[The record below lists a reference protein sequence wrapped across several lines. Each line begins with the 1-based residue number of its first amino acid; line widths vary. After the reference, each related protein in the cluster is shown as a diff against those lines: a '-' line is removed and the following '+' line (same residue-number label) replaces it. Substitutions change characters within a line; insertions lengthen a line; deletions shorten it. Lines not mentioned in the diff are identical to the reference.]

1 MSLGEKII
9 YQEAQN
15 IPDSSSPFHSPM
27 PFAIEHALQILEQE
41 VQTYQ
46 VPVVDLIAVQTHDP
60 FKVLVATILSA
71 RTRDEVTALAAARL
85 FAKAPTLQAL
95 AALDEKTLQQLI
107 YPVGFYKNK
116 AGYLAALPAMLE
128 KEFGSQVPSEI
139 EQLISLPGVGRKT
152 ANLVRA
158 QGFGLPAICVDT
170 HVHRI
175 MNIWGYVQT
184 TTPLQTEME
193 LREKL
198 PERYWIRVNSLLV
211 AFGQGTCR
219 PIGPHCDSCVLTALC
234 PRIGVTPR
242 KIKPATPEKQSGIK
256 RMISWNVNGL
266 RAVARN
272 GFTDIVRDLAPDI
285 LALQEIKASPDQ
297 LPDSVREMA
306 GYTSYFYPA
315 RKKGY
320 SGVAI
325 YSRIAADKVYHGIGD
340 HRFDE
345 EGRVLTLEF
354 ADFYFVNCYFPNSRH
369 DLSRLD
375 LKQEFNLAIQEF
387 IEDLARHKSV
397 VICGDFNVAH
407 TEKDLANPE
416 ANVKN
421 AGFTAEERRWM
432 DSYIEGGWV
441 DTFREYNQE
450 PGHYSWWSYRSNARE
465 RNIGWRIDYFFVDP
479 ASKPRMIGA
488 EILADIQGSDHC
500 PVVLDFK

>member
-1 MSLGEKII
+1 MLFDIEKV
-9 YQEAQN
+9 
-15 IPDSSSPFHSPM
+15 
-27 PFAIEHALQILEQE
+27 LQILEQE
-41 VQTYQ
+41 VQSYQ

-71 RTRDEVTALAAARL
+71 RTRDEVTAQAAARL
-85 FAKAPTLQAL
+85 FAKAPSPQAL

-116 AGYLAALPAMLE
+116 ARYLAALPGVLE
-128 KEFGSQVPSEI
+128 KQFSFQVPDEI
-139 EQLISLPGVGRKT
+139 EQLTSLPGVGRKT

-158 QGFGLPAICVDT
+158 QGFGKSAICVDT

-184 TTPLQTEME
+184 ATPLQTEMA
-193 LREKL
+193 LRDKL
-198 PERYWIRVNSLLV
+198 PEQYWIRVNSLLV

-219 PIGPHCDSCVLTALC
+219 PVGPHCESCVLAALC

-242 KIKPATPEKQSGIK
+242 KIKPTQPEKQSGIK

-266 RAVARN
+266 RAVVRN
-272 GFTDIVRDLAPDI
+272 GFTDIVRELAPDI
-285 LALQEIKASPDQ
+285 LALQEIKASPEQ
-297 LPDSVREMA
+297 LPGSIREMA
-306 GYTSYFYPA
+306 GFTSYFYPA

-325 YSRIAADKVYHGIGD
+325 YSRMAADKVYHGIGD
-340 HRFDE
+340 PRFDD

-354 ADFYFVNCYFPNSRH
+354 GDFYFVNCYFPNSRH

-375 LKQEFNLAIQEF
+375 LKQDFNRALHEFVEG
-387 IEDLARHKSV
+387 LARNKSV

-421 AGFTAEERRWM
+421 AGFTPEERQWM
-432 DSYIEGGWV
+432 DSYIKGGWV

-450 PGHYSWWSYRSNARE
+450 AGHYSWWSYRAGARA

-479 ASKPRMIGA
+479 ASRTRMVGA
-488 EILADIQGSDHC
+488 EILTDIPGSDHC
-500 PVVLDFK
+500 LVALDFK

>member
-1 MSLGEKII
+1 MTF
-9 YQEAQN
+9 N
-15 IPDSSSPFHSPM
+15 IDK
-27 PFAIEHALQILEQE
+27 ALQILEQE
-41 VQTYQ
+41 IQNYQ

-71 RTRDEVTALAAARL
+71 RTRDEVTAQAAARL
-85 FAKAPTLQAL
+85 FARASTPQAL
-95 AALDEKTLQQLI
+95 ALLDEKTLQQLI

-116 AGYLAALPAMLE
+116 ARYLAALPEVLE
-128 KEFGSQVPSEI
+128 KQFSFQVPDGI
-139 EQLISLPGVGRKT
+139 EQLTSLPGVGRKT

-158 QGFGLPAICVDT
+158 QGFGKAAICVDT

-184 TTPLQTEME
+184 ANPLQTEMA

-198 PERYWIRVNSLLV
+198 PEQYWIRVNSLLV

-219 PIGPHCDSCVLTALC
+219 PVGPHCESCVLDALC

-242 KIKPATPEKQSGIK
+242 KLKLAKAKKQSGIK
-256 RMISWNVNGL
+256 RLISWNVNGL
-266 RAVARN
+266 RAVASK
-272 GFTDIVRDLAPDI
+272 GFVDIVRDLAPDI
-285 LALQEIKASPDQ
+285 LALQEIKALPEQ
-297 LPDSVREMA
+297 LPDSVRDLA
-306 GYTSYFYPA
+306 GFTSYFHSA
-315 RKKGY
+315 QKKGY

-325 YSRIAADKVYHGIGD
+325 YSRKAANKVYQGIGD
-340 HRFDE
+340 QRFDE

-354 ADFYFVNCYFPNSRH
+354 DDFYLVNCYFPNSRH

-375 LKQEFNLAIQEF
+375 LKQDFNQALLEFVEG
-387 IEDLARHKSV
+387 LARNKSV

-421 AGFTAEERRWM
+421 AGFTPEERHGM
-432 DSYIEGGWV
+432 DAYIKSGWI

-450 PGHYSWWSYRSNARE
+450 AGHYSWWSYRSGARE

-479 ASKPRMIGA
+479 ASRARMVGA
-488 EILADIQGSDHC
+488 DILADVQGSDHC
-500 PVVLDFK
+500 PVALDFK

>member
-1 MSLGEKII
+1 MEKSFDI
-9 YQEAQN
+9 
-15 IPDSSSPFHSPM
+15 DK
-27 PFAIEHALQILEQE
+27 ALQILEEE
-41 VQTYQ
+41 VRDYQ

-71 RTRDEVTALAAARL
+71 RTKDEVTAQAAARL
-85 FAKAPTLQAL
+85 FARASTPQELAGLDEATLQ
-95 AALDEKTLQQLI
+95 KLI

-116 AGYLAALPAMLE
+116 AGYLAALPAALE
-128 KEFGSQVPSEI
+128 KDFGSQVPDDI
-139 EQLISLPGVGRKT
+139 DQLVTLPGVGRKT

-158 QGFGLPAICVDT
+158 MGFGKPAICVDT

-175 MNIWGYVQT
+175 MNIWGYVRT
-184 TTPLQTEME
+184 KNPLETEMA

-198 PERYWIRVNSLLV
+198 PEKYWIRVNSLLV
-211 AFGQGTCR
+211 AFGQKTCR
-219 PIGPHCDSCVLTALC
+219 PVGPHCEACVLASFC

-242 KIKPATPEKQSGIK
+242 KVRPLPKAEDVATFSQEAGIK

-266 RAVARN
+266 RAVAKN
-272 GFTDIVRDLAPDI
+272 GFTGIVRNLAPDL
-285 LALQEIKASPDQ
+285 LALQEIKAVPEQ
-297 LPDSVREMA
+297 LPDSVREIA
-306 GYTSYFYPA
+306 GFTSYFYPA

-325 YSRIAADKVYHGIGD
+325 YSRVPAETIQYGIGD
-340 HRFDE
+340 PRFDE

-375 LKQEFNLAIQEF
+375 LKQEFNRAVQEF
-387 IEDLARHKSV
+387 AQGLAAKKSV

-407 TEKDLANPE
+407 TEKDLANPA

-421 AGFTAEERRWM
+421 AGFTPEERQGL
-432 DSYIEGGWV
+432 DAYIKEGWI
-441 DTFREYNQE
+441 DTFRAYNQE
-450 PGHYSWWSYRSNARE
+450 PGRYSWWSYRGNARE

-479 ASKPRMIGA
+479 ASRSRMVA
-488 EILADIQGSDHC
+488 ADILDDIPGSDHC
-500 PVVLDFK
+500 PVLLDFQ

>member
-1 MSLGEKII
+1 
-9 YQEAQN
+9 
-15 IPDSSSPFHSPM
+15 M
-27 PFAIEHALQILEQE
+27 PFDIEHALQILEQE
-41 VQTYQ
+41 VQNYQ

-60 FKVLVATILSA
+60 FKILVATILSA

-85 FAKAPTLQAL
+85 FAKAPTPQAL

-116 AGYLAALPAMLE
+116 ARYLTALPAILE
-128 KEFGSQVPSEI
+128 QKFASQVPSEI
-139 EQLISLPGVGRKT
+139 EQLTSLPGVGRKT

-158 QGFGLPAICVDT
+158 QGFGIPAICVDT

-184 TTPLQTEME
+184 ATPLLTETA

-211 AFGQGTCR
+211 AFGQKTCR
-219 PIGPHCDSCVLTALC
+219 PIGPHCDSCVLSAIC

-242 KIKPATPEKQSGIK
+242 KIKLTRPERQSGIK
-256 RMISWNVNGL
+256 RLISWNVNGL

-285 LALQEIKASPDQ
+285 LAIQEVKASPEQ
-297 LPDSVREMA
+297 LPDSILEIAGFA
-306 GYTSYFYPA
+306 GYFHPA
-315 RKKGY
+315 RKKSY

-325 YSRIAADKVYHGIGD
+325 YSRVTADKVYHGIGD

-354 ADFYFVNCYFPNSRH
+354 GDFYFVNCYFPNARH

-375 LKQEFNLAIQEF
+375 FKQEFNRALQNFVEG
-387 IEDLARHKSV
+387 LARHKSV
-397 VICGDFNVAH
+397 VVGGDFNVAH
-407 TEKDLANPE
+407 TEKDLANPK
-416 ANVKN
+416 ANVQN
-421 AGFTAEERRWM
+421 AGFTAEERQWM
-432 DSYIEGGWV
+432 DGYIKEGWI
-441 DTFREYNQE
+441 DTFRLYNQE
-450 PGHYSWWSYRSNARE
+450 PGHYSWWSYRAGARE
-465 RNIGWRIDYFFVDP
+465 RNIGWRVDYFFVDA
-479 ASKPRMIGA
+479 ASRKRIVGA
-488 EILADIQGSDHC
+488 DILADIQGSDHC
-500 PVVLDFK
+500 PVALDFR

>member
-1 MSLGEKII
+1 
-9 YQEAQN
+9 
-15 IPDSSSPFHSPM
+15 M
-27 PFAIEHALQILEQE
+27 PFDIEQALQILEQE
-41 VQTYQ
+41 VRNYQ

-60 FKVLVATILSA
+60 FKILVATILSA
-71 RTRDEVTALAAARL
+71 RTRDEVTALAATRL
-85 FAKAPTLQAL
+85 FAKAPTPQAL
-95 AALDEKTLQQLI
+95 AALDEKSLQQLI

-116 AGYLAALPAMLE
+116 ARYLAALPAILDQQ
-128 KEFGSQVPSEI
+128 FASQVPSEI
-139 EQLISLPGVGRKT
+139 EQLTSLPGVGRKT

-158 QGFGLPAICVDT
+158 QGFGKPAICVDT

-184 TTPLQTEME
+184 ATPLQTEMV

-198 PERYWIRVNSLLV
+198 PEQYWIRVNSLLV

-219 PIGPHCDSCVLTALC
+219 PVGPHCESCVLTTLC

-242 KIKPATPEKQSGIK
+242 KIKMTGAERKSGIK

-266 RAVARN
+266 RAVIKN
-272 GFTDIVRDLAPDI
+272 GFTDIVAELAPDI
-285 LALQEIKASPDQ
+285 LALQEIKAVPEQ
-297 LPDSVREMA
+297 LPDSVRKLA
-306 GYTSYFYPA
+306 GFTSYFYPA
-315 RKKGY
+315 HKKGY

-325 YSRIAADKVYHGIGD
+325 YSREAAAKVYYGIGD
-340 HRFDE
+340 RRFDE

-354 ADFYFVNCYFPNSRH
+354 GDFYFVNCYFPNSRH

-375 LKQEFNLAIQEF
+375 LKQEFNQAVQGFVEG
-387 IEDLARHKSV
+387 LARNKSV

-421 AGFTAEERRWM
+421 AGFTPEERKWM
-432 DSYIEGGWV
+432 DSYIQGGWV
-441 DTFREYNQE
+441 DTFRHYNQE

-465 RNIGWRIDYFFVDP
+465 RNIGWRIDYFFVDT
-479 ASKPRMIGA
+479 ASRTRIIGA
-488 EILADIQGSDHC
+488 DILADIQGSDHC
-500 PVVLDFK
+500 PVALDFK

>member
-1 MSLGEKII
+1 MSFNIEK
-9 YQEAQN
+9 
-15 IPDSSSPFHSPM
+15 
-27 PFAIEHALQILEQE
+27 ALQILEQE

-60 FKVLVATILSA
+60 FKILVATILSA
-71 RTRDEVTALAAARL
+71 RTRDEVTAAAATRL
-85 FAKAPTLQAL
+85 FAKAPTPQAL
-95 AALDEKTLQQLI
+95 AALDEKSLQQLI

-116 AGYLAALPAMLE
+116 ARYLAALPAILDQ
-128 KEFGSQVPSEI
+128 KFASQVPDEI
-139 EQLISLPGVGRKT
+139 DQLTSLPGVGRKT

-158 QGFGLPAICVDT
+158 QGFGKPAICVDT

-184 TTPLQTEME
+184 TTPLQTEMA

-242 KIKPATPEKQSGIK
+242 KIKIPEAQREAGIK

-266 RAVARN
+266 RAIAKN
-272 GFTDIVRDLAPDI
+272 GFTDIVRELGPDI
-285 LALQEIKASPDQ
+285 LALQEIKAVPEQ
-297 LPDSVREMA
+297 LPDSVRELT
-306 GYTSYFYPA
+306 GYTSYFHPA

-325 YSRIAADKVYHGIGD
+325 YSRKAAEKVYEGIGD
-340 HRFDE
+340 QRFDE

-354 ADFYFVNCYFPNSRH
+354 SDFYFVNCYFPNSRH

-375 LKQEFNLAIQEF
+375 LKQEFNRALQQF
-387 IEDLARHKSV
+387 VDGLARTKSV

-407 TEKDLANPE
+407 TAKDLANPE
-416 ANVKN
+416 ANIKN
-421 AGFTAEERRWM
+421 AGFTPEERAWM
-432 DSYIEGGWV
+432 DAYIQEGWI

-450 PGHYSWWSYRSNARE
+450 PGHYSWWSYRNNARL

-479 ASKPRMIGA
+479 ASRTRMIGA
-488 EILADIQGSDHC
+488 DILTEIQGSDHC
-500 PVVLDFK
+500 PVILDFK

>member
-1 MSLGEKII
+1 MSF
-9 YQEAQN
+9 
-15 IPDSSSPFHSPM
+15 D
-27 PFAIEHALQILEQE
+27 IEHALEILEQE
-41 VQTYQ
+41 VVNYQ

-71 RTRDEVTALAAARL
+71 RTRDEVTAQAAARL
-85 FAKAPTLQAL
+85 FARASTPQAL
-95 AALDEKTLQQLI
+95 ALLDEKTLQQLI

-116 AGYLAALPAMLE
+116 ARYLAALPEVLE
-128 KEFGSQVPSEI
+128 KQFSFQVPDGI
-139 EQLISLPGVGRKT
+139 EQLTSLPGVGRKT

-158 QGFGLPAICVDT
+158 QGFGKAAICVDT

-184 TTPLQTEME
+184 ANPLQTEMA

-198 PERYWIRVNSLLV
+198 PEQYWIRVNSLLV

-219 PIGPHCDSCVLTALC
+219 PVGPHCESCVLDALC

-242 KIKPATPEKQSGIK
+242 KLKLAKAKKQSGIK
-256 RMISWNVNGL
+256 RLISWNVNGL
-266 RAVARN
+266 RAVASK
-272 GFTDIVRDLAPDI
+272 GFVDIVRDLAPDI
-285 LALQEIKASPDQ
+285 LALQEIKALPEQ
-297 LPDSVREMA
+297 LPDSVRDLA
-306 GYTSYFYPA
+306 GFTSYFHSA
-315 RKKGY
+315 QKKGY

-325 YSRIAADKVYHGIGD
+325 YSRKAANKVYQGIGD
-340 HRFDE
+340 QRFDE

-354 ADFYFVNCYFPNSRH
+354 DDFYLVTCYFPNSRH

-375 LKQEFNLAIQEF
+375 LKQDFNQALLEFVEG
-387 IEDLARHKSV
+387 LARNKSV

-421 AGFTAEERRWM
+421 AGFTPEERHGM
-432 DSYIEGGWV
+432 DAYIKSGWI

-450 PGHYSWWSYRSNARE
+450 AGHYSWWSYRSGARE

-479 ASKPRMIGA
+479 ASRARMVGA
-488 EILADIQGSDHC
+488 DILADVQGSDHC
-500 PVVLDFK
+500 PVALDFK

>member
-1 MSLGEKII
+1 VTKFPNQTINLH
-9 YQEAQN
+9 
-15 IPDSSSPFHSPM
+15 PFNLPM
-27 PFAIEHALQILEQE
+27 PFDIDHALQILERE
-41 VQTYQ
+41 VQNYQ

-71 RTRDEVTALAAARL
+71 RTRDEVTAQAAARL
-85 FAKAPTLQAL
+85 FAKAPTPQAL
-95 AALDEKTLQQLI
+95 ANLDEKILQKLI

-116 AGYLAALPAMLE
+116 ARYLAALPAVLE
-128 KEFGSQVPSEI
+128 KEYAYQVPSEI
-139 EQLISLPGVGRKT
+139 EELTSLPGVGRKT
-152 ANLVRA
+152 ANLVRT
-158 QGFGLPAICVDT
+158 QGFGKPAICVDT

-184 TTPLQTEME
+184 TTPLQTEMA

-198 PERYWIRVNSLLV
+198 PEQYWIRVNSLLV
-211 AFGQGTCR
+211 AFGQKTCR
-219 PIGPHCDSCVLTALC
+219 PIGPHCDSCVLSALC

-242 KIKPATPEKQSGIK
+242 KLKTTAAKKQPGIK

-266 RAVARN
+266 RAVAKN
-272 GFTDIVRDLAPDI
+272 GFTDIVQELAPDI
-285 LALQEIKASPDQ
+285 LALQEIKASPEQ

-325 YSRIAADKVYHGIGD
+325 YSRVPADKVYHGIDD

-354 ADFYFVNCYFPNSRH
+354 GDFYFVNCYFPNSRH

-375 LKQEFNLAIQEF
+375 LKQEFNRVLQEF
-387 IEDLARHKSV
+387 VAGLARKKSV
-397 VICGDFNVAH
+397 VVCGDFNVAH

-416 ANVKN
+416 TNVKN
-421 AGFTAEERRWM
+421 AGFTPEERSWM
-432 DSYIEGGWV
+432 DSYIQGGWI
-441 DTFREYNQE
+441 DTFRQYNQE
-450 PGHYSWWSYRSNARE
+450 PGNYSWWSYRNNARE

-479 ASKPRMIGA
+479 ASRKRILGA
-488 EILADIQGSDHC
+488 DILTEIQGSDHC
-500 PVVLDFK
+500 PVALDFK